1 MSEGEGGGEREIVRK
16 KDRETKR
23 EGEKERQ
30 KRRGERGLGRERG
43 EERKT
48 ILTFHSFFQSR
59 HHFTSTQSKTQRRIF
74 LKIIEN
80 LLPSIHTQI
89 T

>member
-16 KDRETKR
+16 K
-23 EGEKERQ
+23 RQ
-30 KRRGERGLGRERG
+30 RDKKRRGERGLGRERG

-48 ILTFHSFFQSR
+48 TLTFHSFFQSR

>member
-16 KDRETKR
+16 KDRKTKR
-23 EGEKERQ
+23 EGEKEAWA
-30 KRRGERGLGRERG
+30 ERGRE
-43 EERKT
+43 KDHSQF
-48 ILTFHSFFQSR
+48 LTFHSFFQSR
-59 HHFTSTQSKTQRRIF
+59 HHFTSTQSKTQCRIF
-74 LKIIEN
+74 LKIIED

>member
-16 KDRETKR
+16 K
-23 EGEKERQ
+23 RQ
-30 KRRGERGLGRERG
+30 RDKKRRGERGLSRERE